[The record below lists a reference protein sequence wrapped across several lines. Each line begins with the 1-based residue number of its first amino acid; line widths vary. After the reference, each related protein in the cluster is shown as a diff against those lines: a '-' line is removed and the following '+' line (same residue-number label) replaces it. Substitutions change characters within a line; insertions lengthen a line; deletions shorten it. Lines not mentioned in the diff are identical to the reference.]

1 MRSRWGCCSGS
12 SERRIPIAGRFIPC
26 QNDPMSEAQQWAF
39 PEALQP
45 KPEDTQFDLAR
56 ILDSVVLVRV
66 EVPPDAYTANTLG
79 TERAGNGVVIREDG
93 LVLTIGYLITE
104 ATQIWLAT
112 NRGAV
117 VAGYP
122 LAYDR
127 ATGFGLIQPLGK
139 LDVPF
144 VKHGL
149 AADVKVGDSA
159 FVIGH
164 GGRAHSVKTRIVAK
178 REFAGYWEYVLDE
191 ALFTAPAHPKW
202 GGTAL
207 IDAQG
212 NLIGIGSL
220 LVQEDVKGE
229 VIHVNMFVPIDLLAP
244 ILDSMLTTGRSQ
256 HPPTPW
262 LGMSTQDPD
271 GKLVV
276 ARLSPAGPAHRAGIH
291 EGDMVLGV
299 GQQRVHGLAEFFRT
313 VRQLGPAGVEV
324 PLMIARGGDVLHI
337 TVKSADRED
346 FLKKPNLH

>member
-1 MRSRWGCCSGS
+1 
-12 SERRIPIAGRFIPC
+12 
-26 QNDPMSEAQQWAF
+26 MSEEQAWAF
-39 PEALQP
+39 PESVQP
-45 KPEDTQFDLAR
+45 KQDKTQFDLERAF
-56 ILDSVVLVRV
+56 DAVVLVRA
-66 EVPPDAYTANTLG
+66 EVPEDAYSAATLG
-79 TERAGNGVVIREDG
+79 TERGGYGAVIREDG
-93 LVLTIGYLITE
+93 LVVTIGYLINE
-104 ATQIWLAT
+104 ATQIWLTT
-112 NRGAV
+112 NRGV
-117 VAGYP
+117 SVAGYP
-122 LAYDR
+122 LAYDHM
-127 ATGFGLIQPLGK
+127 TGFGLIQPLGK
-139 LDVPF
+139 LPAP
-144 VKHGL
+144 HLPRGL

-164 GGRAHSVKTRIVAK
+164 GGRAHSLRTRIIAK
-178 REFAGYWEYVLDE
+178 QEFAGRWEYVLDE
-191 ALFTAPAHPKW
+191 ALFTVPAHPQW
-202 GGTAL
+202 GGSAL
-207 IDAQG
+207 LDAQG